1 MGGKKKRSLKQAEK
15 AQRKKAAEERKKS
28 AAEAITKKVLSIN
41 IPKMS
46 SREILDEIKKMRVI
60 TPYEISSKYEVR
72 ISLAKDFLEELE
84 RKGYIQLVSKNKDLR
99 IYVPK

>member
-28 AAEAITKKVLSIN
+28 AAEATTKKVLSIN

-84 RKGYIQLVSKNKDLR
+84 RKGYIQLVSKNRDLR

>member
-28 AAEAITKKVLSIN
+28 AAEATTKKVLSIN

-84 RKGYIQLVSKNKDLR
+84 RKGYIQLVSKNRDLR
-99 IYVPK
+99 IYVSK

>member
-15 AQRKKAAEERKKS
+15 AQRKRAAEERKKS
-28 AAEAITKKVLSIN
+28 AAEATTKKVLSIN

-84 RKGYIQLVSKNKDLR
+84 RKGYIQLVSKNRDLR

>member
-28 AAEAITKKVLSIN
+28 AAEATTKKVLSIN

-84 RKGYIQLVSKNKDLR
+84 QKGYIQLVSKNRDLR